1 MGGCHSPG
9 KRESVA
15 ESFFLIFYFLI
26 YYCGI
31 NKFINFAAQTQ
42 TQIQP
47 FIMIKIKQVLLR
59 GFVAMGKSQLSVWGT
74 VFDSSSRN

>member
-1 MGGCHSPG
+1 MGVCHPPG

-26 YYCGI
+26 YYCGLNI
-31 NKFINFAAQTQ
+31 AAQTQ